1 LEDLLIYVRFD
12 QKNGGSYCRW
22 LLAAFLAAAS
32 SQLLA
37 QSATEP
43 KPETT
48 PAPAA
53 PNVPAELPEI
63 RVKSSAERETATGPV
78 RGYAATRS
86 ASATKTDTPLLE
98 TPQAIGIVTRERI
111 ADQGATGLQD
121 ALNYS
126 AGVRSD
132 SYGLDSRSDGFA
144 IRGTEASVY
153 LDGLRQQLGGF
164 YTSTTRTEPYTLER
178 IEVLRGPSGV
188 LFGQA
193 SVGGLVNMVSKRPQA
208 QAQREVGVQF
218 GSFNRRQLQTD
229 LTGPLTDDGQWL
241 YRVVALGRKSD
252 TQVDFVPDD
261 RVVVAPS
268 LTWRPSASIDF
279 TLLALWQRDDS
290 GSTLQFLPW
299 SGTAAPNPNG
309 RIPTNRFV
317 GEPGFD
323 HYDSKRSTIGWSF
336 EHRVS
341 TTLTLRQN
349 LRVSRNTNDYFGSYG
364 DFYSAPELR
373 LDPYVDANQRLLARA
388 YFGGIT
394 QQNVTAADQH
404 VEARLNFG
412 GLEHRVLAGLDW
424 LRAEQS
430 GSSIFDFTEA
440 AGGGVPSIDV
450 FAPVYTGY
458 VVGPAFESPRTEQRQ
473 VGVYLQDQILF
484 AQRWRA
490 VIGLRRDRAE
500 NTGEKSSATTRRL
513 ALLYAAPGGWSPY
526 VSYSEAFTPV
536 AGVDRLARAFDP
548 QQGEQIEVG
557 LKFQPDGRGFN
568 TAVALFDLR
577 EKNRLVSDPADPNF
591 SIQAGRT
598 RNRGFELEA
607 VGRVTRALE
616 LSANYHYLD
625 MTPDSAGNR
634 SYFNALPRHQASL
647 WAKYGFSLAGRTGF
661 SVGLGARAFSGV
673 RDVDAPPTEAFALL
687 DTLLAYDA
695 GDWRAALNVQNLTDK
710 RYFPICLQR
719 GDCFEG
725 ARRNV
730 VATLRYA
737 F

>member
-1 LEDLLIYVRFD
+1 
-12 QKNGGSYCRW
+12 
-22 LLAAFLAAAS
+22 
-32 SQLLA
+32 
-37 QSATEP
+37 
-43 KPETT
+43 
-48 PAPAA
+48 
-53 PNVPAELPEI
+53 
-63 RVKSSAERETATGPV
+63 
-78 RGYAATRS
+78 
-86 ASATKTDTPLLE
+86 
-98 TPQAIGIVTRERI
+98 
-111 ADQGATGLQD
+111 
-121 ALNYS
+121 
-126 AGVRSD
+126 
-132 SYGLDSRSDGFA
+132 
-144 IRGTEASVY
+144 
-153 LDGLRQQLGGF
+153 
-164 YTSTTRTEPYTLER
+164 
-178 IEVLRGPSGV
+178 
-188 LFGQA
+188 
-193 SVGGLVNMVSKRPQA
+193 
-208 QAQREVGVQF
+208 
-218 GSFNRRQLQTD
+218 
-229 LTGPLTDDGQWL
+229 
-241 YRVVALGRKSD
+241 
-252 TQVDFVPDD
+252 
-261 RVVVAPS
+261 
-268 LTWRPSASIDF
+268 
-279 TLLALWQRDDS
+279 
-290 GSTLQFLPW
+290 
-299 SGTAAPNPNG
+299 
-309 RIPTNRFV
+309 
-317 GEPGFD
+317 
-323 HYDSKRSTIGWSF
+323 
-336 EHRVS
+336 
-341 TTLTLRQN
+341 
-349 LRVSRNTNDYFGSYG
+349 
-364 DFYSAPELR
+364 LR

-394 QQNVTAADQH
+394 RQNVTAADQH

-557 LKFQPDGRGFN
+557 LKFQSDGRGFN

-673 RDVDAPPTEAFALL
+673 RDGDAPPTEAFALL
-687 DTLLAYDA
+687 DALLAYDT